1 MLKNYFT
8 IAIRNLKRNLSYSLI
23 NIFGL
28 ALGITCSLVLFLMIT
43 FYTSFDNFHN
53 NKDRIYR
60 IVSSSQNNGRED
72 FFAGVPVPLPEAVA
86 SEFTGIQHVLFI
98 SGDNNA
104 LFTIV
109 DSGISK
115 IFEQE
120 DGVAYTDSTYFTFFK
135 RDFLMGSY
143 KSALQQPNQ
152 VILSK
157 NIAKKFF
164 GDANPM
170 GQLIKLNNKTDLKVT
185 GVMEDHPDNTSF
197 PFEILISYLTIQK
210 EKEEDGDWG
219 SVYSDDQCYVML
231 EAGTSPDAINNQFP
245 SFVKKHETDREEV
258 SLKRWLQPLQD
269 MNYDTRF
276 GNYRYATVSKTSIL
290 AMGVVAL
297 FLLIT
302 ACINFINLSTAV
314 AVKRSKEVGIRKV
327 LGSQRLQLISQY
339 LAETGLITLAALLLS
354 VGLSELALIRLNSF
368 LNLNL
373 HVDFTNIQ
381 LILFLFIVWIVVSLA
396 SGFYP
401 ALLLSGF
408 SPAQALKNKITNRST
423 GGFSLRRSL
432 VVFQFVISQLLIVGT
447 VILLSQMN
455 FLENKDLGFSKDA
468 VINLPIPDNAPLNN
482 KKVLKSELLR
492 LGGVESV
499 SLCNTPPSSG
509 SVSMTIFTIEGI
521 ADNHLTQ
528 VKLVDENYV
537 NLFKIEFLAGNNLVG
552 LDTANSCLVNE
563 RLLKSLGLKNP
574 EDILGRV
581 ITIWGLKLAVAG
593 VVKDFH
599 TMSLTREIDPTILF
613 NELDSYRTASVKL
626 KAGSGKQTLS
636 EIEKAW
642 TTQYPDFL
650 FSYEFLDNEIK
661 EFYESEQKMS
671 TLLILFSGIAI
682 TIGCLGLYGLI
693 SFMANEKEKEIGVR
707 KVLGA
712 STGNILIIF
721 SKEFIILIVVAFV
734 IASPLAA
741 YVMGNWLDN
750 FAYRVPLNSFMF
762 VTGIGIT
769 LLIALATVGY
779 RSVRA
784 SIANPVEALRNE

>member
-8 IAIRNLKRNLSYSLI
+8 IAIRNLKRNLSYSVI
-23 NIFGL
+23 NVFGL

-43 FYTSFDNFHN
+43 FYTSFDNYHV

-60 IVSSSQNNGRED
+60 VVSSSNNNGRQD
-72 FFAGVPVPLPEAVA
+72 FGAGVPVPLPEAIRNDFSGV
-86 SEFTGIQHVLFI
+86 QYVLFI
-98 SGDNNA
+98 SASHDGLITVENNG
-104 LFTIV
+104 
-109 DSGISK
+109 SRK

-120 DGVAYTDSTYFTFFK
+120 DGFAFTDSTYFTFFNRK
-135 RDFLMGSY
+135 ILAGDY
-143 KSALQQPNQ
+143 KTALQEPNQ
-152 VILSK
+152 VLLSEK
-157 NIAKKFF
+157 TAKKFF
-164 GDANPM
+164 GERNPL
-170 GQLIKLNNKTDLKVT
+170 GESIRLNNKIDLKVT
-185 GVMEDHPDNTSF
+185 GLMEDHPENTNF
-197 PFEILISYLTIQK
+197 PFEMLISYATIAK
-210 EKEEDGDWG
+210 EHEEGGWN
-219 SVYSDDQCYVML
+219 STYSDDQCFLML
-231 EAGTSPDAINNQFP
+231 QTGVSPQDIDQQFP
-245 SFVKKHETDREEV
+245 DFIEKYQGEHVKNEA
-258 SLKRWLQPLQD
+258 KRWLQPLNELNHD
-269 MNYDTRF
+269 SRF
-276 GNYRYATVSKTSIL
+276 GNYNYNTISKSTLL
-290 AMGVVAL
+290 AMGVVAI

-327 LGSQRLQLISQY
+327 LGGQRGQLVRQY
-339 LAETGLITLAALLLS
+339 LAETGLITLVAMLLS

-368 LNLNL
+368 LDLNL

-381 LILFLFIVWIVVSLA
+381 LILFLVIVWMVVSIA

-423 GGFSLRRSL
+423 GGFALRRSL

-509 SVSMTIFTIEGI
+509 SVSMTSFTVEGI
-521 ADNHLTQ
+521 PDGHVAQ
-528 VKLVDENYV
+528 VKLTDENYV
-537 NLFKIEFLAGNNLVG
+537 DLFKIELLAGNNLVG
-552 LDTANSCLVNE
+552 LDTANSCLVNV
-563 RLLKSLGLKNP
+563 RLLKSLGMENP

-581 ITIWGLKLAVAG
+581 IAIWGMKLPVAG

-613 NELDSYRTASVKL
+613 NELDNYRTASVKL
-626 KAGSGKQTLS
+626 KAGTLKQTLS

-642 TTQYPDFL
+642 TAQYPDFL

-712 STGNILIIF
+712 STGNILVIF
-721 SKEFIILIVVAFV
+721 SKEFIILIIVAFV

-741 YVMGNWLDN
+741 YVMGEWLNN
-750 FAYRVPLNSFMF
+750 FAYRVPLNSLMF
-762 VTGIGIT
+762 VAGIGIT

-779 RSVRA
+779 RSVKA